1 MRSKKIVIT
10 LFILSLFFFFPHFL
24 RAQSDTNNVSLI
36 AVLVIIG
43 ALILVS
49 GILILS
55 ENLLQIEA
63 QKYGVDTDKKNV
75 SIFPALS
82 DFLGTK
88 APEYTGIDGVFV
100 LKKGFDILLSGKP
113 SKDIFIK
120 RVKRFAV
127 RPPNFRGIAPIP
139 KLVVAEGDEVYAG
152 DELFFDKSNPDIKY
166 CAPVSGEIIEIR
178 RGAKRSISEV
188 IILADKSQEFKSF
201 KAPDINVWSQKK
213 ITSFLLSS
221 GAWPLINERPFD
233 VVPDPDRIPEN
244 VFVSTFDTAPLA
256 PDASVIIEDNERA
269 FQKGID
275 VLAKLTP
282 GKVHLGL
289 DAHGEVAPHKAFVNA
304 KNAEK
309 HWFSGKH
316 PCGNV
321 GVQIHHIDPIKP
333 GKSVWTVDLQNV
345 ISIGRLFLEGRYD
358 VSRLIAIGGSKVS
371 KPAYLSTVLGANVG
385 DLLGNIDEED
395 ARIIAGDVLTGR
407 TVKKD
412 DFLDANTDQITVIEE
427 GDKYEMFGWLLP
439 LEPRPTISRTFPN
452 FLFPSLKFDGNT
464 NTHGEKRAFVITG
477 EYEKVLPM
485 NIYPQHLMKA
495 ILANDYEQ
503 MEGLGIYELSEEDI
517 ALCEFVCTS
526 KMPLQNILR
535 DGLEMMREQ
544 G

>member
-63 QKYGVDTDKKNV
+63 KKYGVDTDKKNV
-75 SIFPALS
+75 SIFPAFS
-82 DFLGTK
+82 DFFGDK
-88 APEYTGIDGVFV
+88 APEYTGNDGVFV

-113 SKDIFIK
+113 SNDIFIK
-120 RVKRFAV
+120 HVKRFAL
-127 RPPNFRGIAPIP
+127 RPPNFRGIVPIP
-139 KLVVAEGDEVYAG
+139 KLVVAEEDEVLAG
-152 DELFFDKSNPDIKY
+152 EELFYDKSNPDIKY
-166 CAPVSGEIIEIR
+166 CSPVSGEIIEIR
-178 RGAKRSISEV
+178 RGAKRSISDI
-188 IILADKSQEFKSF
+188 IILADKRQNFKSF
-201 KAPDINVWSQKK
+201 NVPDLSRSSREK
-213 ITSFLLSS
+213 IVSFLLSS
-221 GAWPLINERPFD
+221 GAWPLINERPYD
-233 VVPDPDRIPEN
+233 IVPNPGRVPEN
-244 VFVSTFDTAPLA
+244 IFISTFDTAPLA
-256 PDASVIIEDNERA
+256 PETAVIIEDNERA

-275 VLAKLTP
+275 ILAKLTS
-282 GKVHLGL
+282 GRVHLSL
-289 DAHGEVAPHKAFVNA
+289 DANGSEAPNRAFTNA

-309 HWFSGKH
+309 HWFRGKH
-316 PCGNV
+316 PAGNV
-321 GVQIHHIDPIKP
+321 GVQIHHIHSIKP
-333 GKSVWTVDLQNV
+333 GKCVWTVNLQNV
-345 ISIGRLFLEGRYD
+345 ISIGKLFLEGRYD
-358 VSRLIAIGGSKVS
+358 VSRLVAVGGSKVG
-371 KPAYLSTVLGANVG
+371 KPAHLSTVAGANVG
-385 DLLGNIDEED
+385 DLLGNIDEEGV
-395 ARIIAGDVLTGR
+395 RIIAGDVLTGR
-407 TVKKD
+407 KVKKD

-427 GDKYEMFGWLLP
+427 GDEYEMFGWLLP

-452 FLFPSLKFDGNT
+452 FLFPSLEFDGNT

>member
-1 MRSKKIVIT
+1 M
-10 LFILSLFFFFPHFL
+10 
-24 RAQSDTNNVSLI
+24 
-36 AVLVIIG
+36 
-43 ALILVS
+43 
-49 GILILS
+49 
-55 ENLLQIEA
+55 
-63 QKYGVDTDKKNV
+63 
-75 SIFPALS
+75 
-82 DFLGTK
+82 
-88 APEYTGIDGVFV
+88 
-100 LKKGFDILLSGKP
+100 
-113 SKDIFIK
+113 
-120 RVKRFAV
+120 
-127 RPPNFRGIAPIP
+127 
-139 KLVVAEGDEVYAG
+139 
-152 DELFFDKSNPDIKY
+152 
-166 CAPVSGEIIEIR
+166 
-178 RGAKRSISEV
+178 
-188 IILADKSQEFKSF
+188 
-201 KAPDINVWSQKK
+201 
-213 ITSFLLSS
+213 
-221 GAWPLINERPFD
+221 
-233 VVPDPDRIPEN
+233 
-244 VFVSTFDTAPLA
+244 
-256 PDASVIIEDNERA
+256 
-269 FQKGID
+269 
-275 VLAKLTP
+275 
-282 GKVHLGL
+282 
-289 DAHGEVAPHKAFVNA
+289 
-304 KNAEK
+304 
-309 HWFSGKH
+309 
-316 PCGNV
+316 
-321 GVQIHHIDPIKP
+321 
-333 GKSVWTVDLQNV
+333 
-345 ISIGRLFLEGRYD
+345 
-358 VSRLIAIGGSKVS
+358 SRLIAIGGSKVS